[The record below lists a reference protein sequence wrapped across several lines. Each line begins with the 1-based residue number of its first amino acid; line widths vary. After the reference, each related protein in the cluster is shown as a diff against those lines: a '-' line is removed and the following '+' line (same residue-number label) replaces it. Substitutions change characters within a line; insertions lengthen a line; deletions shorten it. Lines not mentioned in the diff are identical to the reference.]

1 MDAAWKDLWLDFV
14 IGILASASVIQE
26 HLVGIVMDASLV
38 TGVSRTAVLASVMD
52 MLMSVTRKLE
62 PVSSAGATLE
72 GTSVKGDI

>member
-1 MDAAWKDLWLDFV
+1 MT
-14 IGILASASVIQE
+14 GILASASVIQE
-26 HLVGIVMDASLV
+26 HLVGIVMDASSV